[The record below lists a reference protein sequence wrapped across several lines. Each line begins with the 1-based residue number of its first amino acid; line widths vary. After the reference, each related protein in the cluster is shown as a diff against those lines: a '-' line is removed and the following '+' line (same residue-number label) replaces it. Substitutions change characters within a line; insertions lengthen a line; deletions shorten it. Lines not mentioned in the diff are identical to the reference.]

1 MQPIRTTQLALRF
14 ASEVSPWWLLLLL
27 PAVTLVA
34 AALLRRQFP
43 DVRPSRS
50 LGLAALRLLVLA
62 LVAVLAFR
70 PDVVLTETLTWLGR
84 VVVLVDNSASMA
96 VNDPAL
102 PAAEALLVA
111 RAIDAKLEPRTEHD
125 RAEAILA
132 AVEAIDRFEPVSRDA
147 ARESDRFWQQAEAA
161 ERTVA
166 DRLAEAGDAAL
177 AAAAA
182 PLFTGRAHPGSKAF
196 AETRRRLTQAALD
209 LRRDRAVRDAELLDG
224 GAAAGGALAAAVATI
239 RGRPRIEIVRE
250 MVGRSPKS
258 LPGQSLEIVP
268 LAAADDPFAIRDGGT
283 DVGAGL
289 SRIVADASADGP
301 AARSPINAIVLVGD
315 GRDTAFPGRPGA
327 DLLAL
332 LAERKV
338 PVFVCGAG
346 GAAEP
351 ADLAVLDVGVPPVAV
366 ADAPLKVAA
375 RVKTAVVEPG
385 PVRVRLRRGNPAT
398 SAVAESVVAAGPRP
412 VEPVVMEYTP
422 GDPPARRGVRTERL
436 AVEVEQAAG
445 EVVPAVNNR
454 RDVAVAMVPE
464 KIRVLL
470 LDAVPRWE
478 TRFAINTLRRLPFA
492 DLNAIVV
499 STRPEGKLLRDVR
512 PGTWPADEATLSL
525 CNVVILGTVGPDT
538 LTPAERDSLD
548 RWVKEQGGTLVL
560 LAADGPVA
568 VPPQEWRLRL
578 TDVGRAHP
586 LTRRIDALPLEAGVF
601 PPPKTPAGTP
611 LLVTLDPAG
620 GPPVP
625 LVSVARDGAGKR
637 VTIASDELWRALNP
651 GDLDAHTALYSEIV
665 AWAVTVPPAADA
677 PQADLFV
684 ATDRE
689 PIPVVLP
696 AAAAADAT
704 VEAVVDDAVVATVA
718 ARDRA
723 AVLPPQK
730 PGQLRLRIA
739 GSGLLSAT
747 VEIVADDPERT
758 FLARNDDWLAA
769 LATRT
774 GGAVGTLADLP
785 RFIRSVPPQSRVERR
800 ETVWRPWS
808 SGWTIAA
815 LGGLLVLEWI
825 WRKWEGLV

>member
-1 MQPIRTTQLALRF
+1 MQPIRSTQLTLRF
-14 ASEVSPWWLLLLL
+14 ASELSPWWLLLLL
-27 PAVTLVA
+27 PAVMILA

-43 DVRPSRS
+43 DVRRSRS
-50 LGLAALRLLVLA
+50 LGLAALRLLLIS
-62 LVAVLAFR
+62 LVAVLVFR
-70 PDVVLTETLTWLGR
+70 PDIVLTETLTWLGR
-84 VVVLVDNSASMA
+84 VVVLVDNSASMS

-111 RAIDAKLEPRTEHD
+111 RALDPKLEPRAEHD

-132 AVEAIDRFEPVSRDA
+132 AVEAIDRFEPVSRDTS
-147 ARESDRFWQQAEAA
+147 RESDGFWQRAETA
-161 ERTVA
+161 EQTVA

-177 AAAAA
+177 AAVAG
-182 PLFTGRAHPGSKAF
+182 PLFAGRSHPGSKAF
-196 AETRRRLTQAALD
+196 AEARRRLTQAALD
-209 LRRDRAVRDAELLDG
+209 LRRDRGARDAELLAG
-224 GAAAGGALAAAVATI
+224 ETAAAGGLVAAVAGI
-239 RGRPRIEIVRE
+239 RGRSRIEIVRE
-250 MVGRSPKS
+250 MLRRGPQS
-258 LPGQSLEIVP
+258 LPDQSLEVLP
-268 LAAADDPFAIRDGGT
+268 LATAEDPFTIRDGGT

-289 SRIVADASADGP
+289 ARIVGEASPETAT
-301 AARSPINAIVLVGD
+301 ARSPINAIVLVGD
-315 GRDTAFPGRPGA
+315 GRDTASPARPA
-327 DLLAL
+327 AEVLTM

-346 GAAEP
+346 GATEP
-351 ADLAVLDVGVPPVAV
+351 ADLAVLDAGVPPVAI
-366 ADAPLKVAA
+366 ADVPLKVAA

-385 PVRVRLRRGNPAT
+385 PVRVRLRRGNAT
-398 SAVAESVVAAGPRP
+398 AAAVAESVVSAGPRP
-412 VEPVVMEYTP
+412 VESVVLEFTP
-422 GDPPARRGVRTERL
+422 GEPPARRGIRVERL
-436 AVEVEQAAG
+436 AVEIEQSAG

-454 RDVAVAMVPE
+454 RDVAVAIVPE
-464 KIRVLL
+464 KVRVLL

-478 TRFAINTLRRLPFA
+478 TRFAVNTLRRLPFA

-512 PGTWPADEATLSL
+512 PGTWPADDATLSL
-525 CNVVILGTVGPDT
+525 CSVAILGAVASDT
-538 LTPAERDSLD
+538 LTPAELDALD
-548 RWVKEQGGTLVL
+548 RWVKEQGGTLVR

-586 LTRRIDALPLEAGVF
+586 LTRRIDAPTLDAGNASPAVA
-601 PPPKTPAGTP
+601 AGTP

-637 VTIASDELWRALNP
+637 VTIASDELWRALNS
-651 GDLDAHTALYSEIV
+651 GDLDAHTAIYAELV
-665 AWAVTVPPAADA
+665 AWAVTAPPAADA
-677 PQADLFV
+677 PQADVFV
-684 ATDRE
+684 ASDRE
-689 PIPVVLP
+689 PISIVLP

-704 VEAVVDDAVVATVA
+704 VEAVMGDAVVATVS
-718 ARDRA
+718 ARERV

-730 PGQLRLRIA
+730 PGRLELRIA
-739 GSGLLSAT
+739 GGGPLST
-747 VEIVADDPERT
+747 PVEIVADDPERE
-758 FLARNDDWLAA
+758 FLARSDEWLAA
-769 LATRT
+769 LASRT
-774 GGAVGTLADLP
+774 GGAVGALADLP

-815 LGGLLVLEWI
+815 LGGLLILEWV